1 MFRDKSSAFFMILA
15 VTISVLTVLN
25 TAYLRTVIDYEN
37 ETGSYEYTS
46 TYLFSAVDQGGA
58 EENKTKDSFY
68 EQIDSFFSVVDEL
81 SDNDEVIITLNNIYL
96 LLGGDNKA
104 SQIMLYVTGNEEY
117 KARSDGMKID
127 FGNVINGVYI
137 GTSHE
142 RNVIVDD
149 GKKYIDIEGIK
160 CPVLGILE
168 NTMASGD
175 DESVL
180 IKWKNLSEDFR
191 SIIIS
196 TKKQYYYDGIS
207 FEIMCDDIDFL
218 GDNEN
223 NAIRLLMNTG
233 GICEK
238 TVSFVKDQSLTDM
251 LFVYVRKS
259 SNVLSLLFALVN
271 CVTATTVWRMRKR
284 REYVI
289 RRIYGETGPGILKRA
304 SLELC
309 LYFAVGFV
317 VGTILFFAINWGMI
331 NYRAVEM
338 GIVDMALKVLVGII
352 CIYTYSVGVILF
364 TTAKK
369 SLVTPL
375 NT

>member
-104 SQIMLYVTGNEEY
+104 SQIMLYVTENEEY

-223 NAIRLLMNTG
+223 NAIRL
-233 GICEK
+233 
-238 TVSFVKDQSLTDM
+238 
-251 LFVYVRKS
+251 
-259 SNVLSLLFALVN
+259 
-271 CVTATTVWRMRKR
+271 
-284 REYVI
+284 
-289 RRIYGETGPGILKRA
+289 
-304 SLELC
+304 
-309 LYFAVGFV
+309 
-317 VGTILFFAINWGMI
+317 
-331 NYRAVEM
+331 
-338 GIVDMALKVLVGII
+338 
-352 CIYTYSVGVILF
+352 
-364 TTAKK
+364 
-369 SLVTPL
+369 
-375 NT
+375 